1 MRAGKSSI
9 IRPKSIASYADEI
22 EALFNDSLGDTELG
36 ALSQEQVQDTV
47 ALEVLL
53 GAYVRSILAFLPG
66 GMDGDKE
73 DLFAYGL
80 DSVQTI
86 ELASGLRALL
96 HPYLDPT
103 DLSTVAVKVVYAY
116 STIDNLTKYVSGLL
130 GMATNIEG
138 DMAAKLVARMTAMLE
153 KYTKDLPEAGNGA
166 MVTLW
171 MWIRYPRTS
180 WRISSSTSYIRIMR
194 ACRRT
199 NLLSPQSESTG

>member
-1 MRAGKSSI
+1 M
-9 IRPKSIASYADEI
+9 YADEI
-22 EALFNDSLGDTELG
+22 KALFNDSLGDTELG